1 MHSVR
6 SSLTLVLGTV
16 LIPLATASP
25 VVAQEWEGGHCPG
38 KLEALNRLIRPATA
52 RNRAPLDRRPRRR
65 CGQFERFRGRRCLSA
80 IVQLGD

>member
-16 LIPLATASP
+16 LIPLATAPP
-25 VVAQEWEGGHCPG
+25 VVAQEREGGHCPG
-38 KLEALNRLIRPATA
+38 KLEALNRSYVQQL
-52 RNRAPLDRRPRRR
+52 RNRTPLDRRPRRR

-80 IVQLGD
+80 IVRLGD